1 MYEDLRQEIINDP
14 DIQGVLQIGHDL
26 PIREIVARIN
36 TFIDEHRDE
45 VPNDDDDDD
54 DDDDEENEDDE
65 DVVNRA
71 LAAAA

>member
-1 MYEDLRQEIINDP
+1 
-14 DIQGVLQIGHDL
+14 VLQIGHDL